1 MIICKEVGT
10 LNKKHIIFYKILR
23 PLVAVF
29 LKIRFGYKYQKAKNL
44 PDNYIVLS
52 NHATDYDPLLVGVS
66 FSNQMYFVASEHI
79 ARWKF
84 VYKLIDFILAPI
96 TRYKGTVA
104 TSTVVDVLRKVK
116 KGANVCIFA
125 EGDRTWDGVTRA
137 IAPSTAKLIQNS
149 GCGLVTYKL
158 TGGYFVS
165 PRWSNK
171 LRRGPISG
179 GPVNVY
185 TKEDL
190 KKMTTAEIYDIITRD
205 LYEDAYARQ
214 LEKPMRY
221 KSNAPAE
228 GMENLLFICPNCG
241 AHDTIHSSGDTV
253 TCSMCDMAFTYDE
266 YGMLS
271 GLEFKT
277 VRELSDWQ
285 NEQVLADV
293 ACNVTYT
300 VPEAVFSEVTN
311 HQETLLGT
319 GTLSISAEGIG
330 CGDQRIPL
338 NDISD
343 MALYGKRGIV
353 FSAGKKYYEAKPAP
367 GSNGLKFTLYYEAY
381 KQSNNIK

>member
-1 MIICKEVGT
+1 M
-10 LNKKHIIFYKILR
+10 NKKHIIFYKILR

-29 LKIRFGYKYQKAKNL
+29 LKCRFGYRYKKAKNL

-52 NHATDYDPLLVGVS
+52 NHATDYDPLFVGVS

-125 EGDRTWDGVTRA
+125 EGDRTWDGVTRT

-179 GPVNVY
+179 TPVNIY
-185 TKEDL
+185 TKEEL
-190 KKMTTAEIYDIITRD
+190 AKMTTDEIYRVITTD

-214 LEKPMRY
+214 LEDPKRY
-221 KSNAPAE
+221 RSKAPAE
-228 GMENLLFICPNCG
+228 GMENLLFICPKCG
-241 AHDTIHSSGDTV
+241 ARDAIRSVGDTV
-253 TCSMCDMAFTYDE
+253 SCSECGMTFTYDD
-266 YGMLS
+266 YGTLS
-271 GLEFKT
+271 GIDMQT
-277 VRELSDWQ
+277 VKELSAWQ
-285 NEQVLADV
+285 DEQVLQDV
-293 ACNVTYT
+293 AQHKSYVT
-300 VPEAVFSEVTN
+300 PEAVLSEVTN
-311 HQETLLGT
+311 HQETLLST
-319 GTLSISAEGIG
+319 GALSISTDGICCGDHLIPLEGI
-330 CGDQRIPL
+330 
-338 NDISD
+338 SD
-343 MALYGKRGIV
+343 LALYGKRGIV
-353 FSAGKKYYEAKPAP
+353 FSSGKKYYEAKPSP
-367 GSNGLKFTLYYEAY
+367 GANGLKFVLYYDAY
-381 KQSNNIK
+381 KKIKEKEGQ

>member
-1 MIICKEVGT
+1 M
-10 LNKKHIIFYKILR
+10 NKKHIRFYKILR
-23 PLVAVF
+23 PLVIVF
-29 LKIRFGYKYQKAKNL
+29 LKCKFGYRYQKAKNL

-52 NHATDYDPLLVGVS
+52 NHATDYDPLFVGVS

-84 VYKLIDFILAPI
+84 VYKLIDYILAPI

-125 EGDRTWDGVTRA
+125 EGDRTWDGVTRS

-158 TGGYFVS
+158 TGGYFIS

-179 GPVNVY
+179 APVNIY

-190 KKMTTAEIYDIITRD
+190 AKMTTDEIYQVITRD

-214 LEKPMRY
+214 LDAPKRY
-221 KSNAPAE
+221 RCKAPAE
-228 GMENLLFICPNCG
+228 GMENLLFICPKCS
-241 AHDTIHSSGDTV
+241 AHDTIRSSGDTV
-253 TCSMCDMAFTYDE
+253 SCSACGMTFTYDN

-271 GLEFKT
+271 GLEMST
-277 VRELSDWQ
+277 VRELSEWQ
-285 NEQVLADV
+285 NKQVLTDV
-293 ACNVTYT
+293 EANITYS
-300 VPEAVFSEVTN
+300 VPNAVFSEVTN
-311 HQETLLGT
+311 HQENLLST
-319 GTLSISAEGIG
+319 GTLSISTGGIC
-330 CGDQRIPL
+330 CGDHLISL
-338 NDISD
+338 DEISD
-343 MALYGKRGIV
+343 LALYGKRGIV

-367 GSNGLKFTLYYEAY
+367 GENGLKFTLYYNAY
-381 KQSNNIK
+381 KKIKEREGH

>member
-1 MIICKEVGT
+1 M
-10 LNKKHIIFYKILR
+10 NKKHIIFYKVLR
-23 PLVAVF
+23 PLVAIF
-29 LKIRFGYKYQKAKNL
+29 LKCKFGYKYQKAKNL

-52 NHATDYDPLLVGVS
+52 NHATDYDPLFVGVS

-165 PRWSNK
+165 PRWSTK

-179 GPVNVY
+179 APVNVY

-190 KKMTTAEIYDIITRD
+190 AKMTTAEIYDVITRD

-214 LEKPMRY
+214 LKAPKRY
-221 KSNAPAE
+221 KSKAPAD
-228 GMENLLFICPNCG
+228 GMENLLFICPKCG
-241 AHDTIHSSGDTV
+241 AHDTIHSAKDTV
-253 TCSMCDMAFTYDE
+253 SCSSCGMSFTYDT

-271 GLEFKT
+271 GLDMQT
-277 VRELSDWQ
+277 VRELSRWQ
-285 NEQVLADV
+285 DEQVLADIKSGTTYSVPV
-293 ACNVTYT
+293 AT
-300 VPEAVFSEVTN
+300 FSEVTN
-311 HQETLLGT
+311 HQEVLLTT
-319 GTLSISAEGIG
+319 GNLTISPQGI
-330 CGDQRIPL
+330 CCNDIKIPL
-338 NDISD
+338 DEISD
-343 MALYGKRGIV
+343 LALYGKRGIV
-353 FSAGKKYYEAKPAP
+353 FSAGKKYYEAKPSPDA
-367 GSNGLKFTLYYEAY
+367 NGLKFVLYYDAY
-381 KQSNNIK
+381 KMLKEKECN

>member
-1 MIICKEVGT
+1 LSKR
-10 LNKKHIIFYKILR
+10 HIIFYKTLR
-23 PLVAVF
+23 PFVALF
-29 LKIRFGYKYQKAKNL
+29 LKCKFGYKYQKAKNL

-52 NHATDYDPLLVGVS
+52 NHATDYDPLFVGVS

-84 VYKLIDFILAPI
+84 VYKLIDFFLAPI
-96 TRYKGTVA
+96 TRYKGSVA

-125 EGDRTWDGVTRA
+125 EGDRTWDGVTRP
-137 IAPSTAKLIQNS
+137 IAPSTAKLIKNS

-179 GPVNVY
+179 APVNIY

-190 KKMTTAEIYDIITRD
+190 SKMSTDEIYQIITRD
-205 LYEDAYARQ
+205 LFEDAYKKQ
-214 LEKPMRY
+214 LEQPKRY
-221 KSNAPAE
+221 RSKAPAE
-228 GMENLLFICPNCG
+228 GMEHLLFICPKCG
-241 AHDTIHSSGDTV
+241 ARDSIHTKGNTV
-253 TCSMCDMAFTYDE
+253 TCSKCNMNFTYDH

-271 GLEFKT
+271 GLELKT
-277 VRELSDWQ
+277 VRELSLWQ
-285 NEQVLADV
+285 EAQVHADV
-293 ACNVTYT
+293 TNHVTYT
-300 VPEAVFSEVTN
+300 ASDATFAEVTN
-311 HQETLLGT
+311 HQETLLAT
-319 GTLSISAEGIG
+319 GTLSISAGGIC
-330 CGDQRIPL
+330 CGDINIPL
-338 NDISD
+338 DDISD

-367 GSNGLKFTLYYEAY
+367 GNNGLKFTLYYDAY
-381 KQSNNIK
+381 KMIKEKDGQ

>member
-1 MIICKEVGT
+1 M
-10 LNKKHIIFYKILR
+10 
-23 PLVAVF
+23 VAVF
-29 LKIRFGYKYQKAKNL
+29 LKCRFGYRYEKAKNL

-52 NHATDYDPLLVGVS
+52 NHATDYDPLFVGVS

-104 TSTVVDVLRKVK
+104 TSTVVDILRKVK

-125 EGDRTWDGVTRA
+125 EGDRTWDGVTRS

-171 LRRGPISG
+171 LRQGPISG
-179 GPVNVY
+179 APVNVY

-190 KKMTTAEIYDIITRD
+190 SKMTTAQIYEIITRD

-214 LEKPMRY
+214 IEHPKRY
-221 KSNAPAE
+221 RSKAPAE
-228 GMENLLFICPNCG
+228 GMENLLFICPKCG
-241 AHDTIHSSGDTV
+241 AHDSIHSLKDTV
-253 TCSMCDMAFTYDE
+253 SCSECNMTFTYDN

-271 GLEFKT
+271 GLDWKT
-277 VRELSDWQ
+277 IRALSDWQ
-285 NEQVLADV
+285 NEQVLTDV
-293 ACNVTYT
+293 ENNLTYS
-300 VPEAVFSEVTN
+300 VSEAVLSEVTN
-311 HQETLLGT
+311 HQETILAT
-319 GTLSISAEGIG
+319 GSLHISREGI
-330 CGDQRIPL
+330 CCDNHRIPL
-338 NDISD
+338 EEISD

-353 FSAGKKYYEAKPAP
+353 FSVGKKYYEAKPAP
-367 GSNGLKFTLYYEAY
+367 GENGLKFTLYYDAY
-381 KQSNNIK
+381 KKRKEKEGH

>member
-1 MIICKEVGT
+1 M
-10 LNKKHIIFYKILR
+10 
-23 PLVAVF
+23 VAVF
-29 LKIRFGYKYQKAKNL
+29 LKCKFGYRYQKAKNL

-52 NHATDYDPLLVGVS
+52 NHATDFDPLFVGVS
-66 FSNQMYFVASEHI
+66 FSRQMYFVASEHI

-84 VYKLIDFILAPI
+84 IYKLIDFVLAPI

-125 EGDRTWDGVTRA
+125 EGDRTWDGVTRV
-137 IAPSTAKLIQNS
+137 IAPSTAKLIQNA

-179 GPVNVY
+179 APVNIY

-190 KKMTTAEIYDIITRD
+190 AKMSTAEIYEAITKD
-205 LYEDAYARQ
+205 LYENAYAKQ
-214 LEKPMRY
+214 LEAPKRY
-221 KSNAPAE
+221 RSKAPAE
-228 GMENLLFICPNCG
+228 GMENLLFICPKCG
-241 AHDTIHSSGDTV
+241 AHDTIRSAGDTV
-253 TCSMCDMAFTYDE
+253 SCSACDMTFTYDN

-271 GLEFKT
+271 GLDMKT
-277 VRELSDWQ
+277 VLELSAWQ
-285 NEQVLADV
+285 DGRVLADV
-293 ACNVTYT
+293 AAKAAYS

-319 GTLSISAEGIG
+319 GELTISPAGIG
-330 CGDQRIPL
+330 CGDNRIAL
-338 NDISD
+338 DDISD

-353 FSAGKKYYEAKPAP
+353 FSAGKKYYEAKPSP
-367 GSNGLKFTLYYEAY
+367 GNNGLKFTLYYDAY
-381 KQSNNIK
+381 KKLKEKEGH

>member
-1 MIICKEVGT
+1 M
-10 LNKKHIIFYKILR
+10 NKKHILFYTILR
-23 PLVAVF
+23 PLVVVF
-29 LKIRFGYKYQKAKNL
+29 LLCKFGYKYQKAKNL

-84 VYKLIDFILAPI
+84 VYKLIDFIVAPI

-125 EGDRTWDGVTRA
+125 EGDRTWDGVTRT

-171 LRRGPISG
+171 LRRGPLSG
-179 GPVNVY
+179 APVNIY

-190 KKMTTAEIYDIITRD
+190 SKMTTAEIYDVITRD
-205 LYEDAYARQ
+205 LYEDAYTRQ
-214 LEKPMRY
+214 IENPKRY
-221 KSNAPAE
+221 RSKAPAE
-228 GMENLLFICPNCG
+228 GMENLLFICPKCG
-241 AHDTIHSSGDTV
+241 THDTIQSAGDTV
-253 TCSMCDMAFTYDE
+253 SCLDCGMTFTYDT

-271 GLEFKT
+271 GLDMKT
-277 VRELSDWQ
+277 VRELSAWQ
-285 NEQVLADV
+285 NEQVLQDV
-293 ACNVTYT
+293 ANHMTYSAQ
-300 VPEAVFSEVTN
+300 EATFSEVTN
-311 HQETLLGT
+311 HQEILMTT
-319 GTLSISAEGIG
+319 GALSISSEGI
-330 CGDQRIPL
+330 CCNDIKIPL
-338 NDISD
+338 DEISD
-343 MALYGKRGIV
+343 LALYGKRGIV
-353 FSAGKKYYEAKPAP
+353 FSSGKKYFEARLSPDA
-367 GSNGLKFTLYYEAY
+367 NGLKFTLYYDAY
-381 KQSNNIK
+381 KKIKEKDGH